1 MTTATLNPNRTFTIQ
16 APAGHVQY
24 VATYSIER
32 FDSWL
37 AFYRNMA
44 KKYGHRTETYA
55 ADVAALEA
63 IEPEVRK
70 ALAEVA
76 G

>member
-1 MTTATLNPNRTFTIQ
+1 MTTATLNPERTFTISG
-16 APAGHVQY
+16 PPGIGRY
-24 VATYSIER
+24 VATFPLSR
-32 FDSWL
+32 FNSWL
-37 AFYRNMA
+37 AFYRRME
-44 KKYGHRTETYA
+44 KKRPRFYT

>member
-1 MTTATLNPNRTFTIQ
+1 MTTATLNPDSTFTISG
-16 APAGHVQY
+16 PPGVGLY
-24 VATYSIER
+24 IATFPLSR

-37 AFYRNMA
+37 AFYRRME
-44 KKYGHRTETYA
+44 KKRPQFYA

-70 ALAEVA
+70 ALEVA